1 MKIVADLHLHSSYS
15 RATSRDM
22 NLDGISK
29 GAKAKGLNLLGTGD
43 FTFKHWLEELRRLEP
58 IEGTGLFRYNN
69 VYWMLT
75 SEVNTTYELDNK
87 SRKVHH
93 IIHAPSFDVVEQI
106 NEQLSKFGNLLSDG
120 RPTLDMTPPEL
131 VEIVMNISKYA
142 FIVPA
147 HLWTS
152 WFGALGE
159 YSGFN
164 SLEECYQ
171 DQLKHIYAFETGMS
185 SSPAMNWRLSML
197 DKFTP
202 ISNSDSHSPWTH
214 RLGREANVFELE
226 KLSYWE
232 IIDAIKNK
240 DRKKFLFTIETPPE
254 YGKYHWD
261 GHRNCKVFL
270 EPKEAIKYGNI
281 CPVCGK
287 KLTIGV
293 LHRIEEL
300 ADRPEGFVPENAI
313 PFKTLIPLSE
323 LIAAVYN
330 VEVFSRKVWEESTK
344 LIKEFGSELN
354 ILLEVPEEKL
364 RLLINEKIVDLI
376 LKNREGKVKVQPGY
390 DGEYGFPILDE
401 NSLKKSMKIQKSL
414 RDF

>member
-1 MKIVADLHLHSSYS
+1 MKIIADFHLHSSYS
-15 RATSRDM
+15 RATSREM
-22 NLDGISK
+22 NLDGLSK

-43 FTFKHWLEELRRLEP
+43 FTFNRWLEELKRMEL
-58 IEGTGLFRYNN
+58 IEGAGLFKYNN

-75 SEVNTTYELDNK
+75 SEVCTVYEQENK

-93 IIHAPSFDVVEQI
+93 VIHVPSFEIVEQI
-106 NEQLSKFGNLLSDG
+106 NEALANYGDLASDG
-120 RPTLDMTPPEL
+120 RPMLRMTSPEL
-131 VEIVMNISKYA
+131 VETIMKISKDA
-142 FIVPA
+142 FIIPA

-171 DQLKHIYAFETGMS
+171 DQLKHIHAFETGMS
-185 SSPAMNWRLSML
+185 SDPAMNWRLSML

-202 ISNSDSHSPWTH
+202 VSNSDSHSPWAH
-214 RLGREANVFELE
+214 RLGREANAFDLE
-226 KLSYWE
+226 KLTFWE
-232 IIDAIKNK
+232 IIDAIKSK
-240 DRKKFLFTIETPPE
+240 DKKKFLFTIETPPE

-261 GHRNCKVFL
+261 GHRNCNVFL
-270 EPKEAIKYGNI
+270 EPEEAKKYNNI

-293 LHRIEEL
+293 LHRVESL
-300 ADRPEGFVPENAI
+300 ADKPEGFTPENAI
-313 PFKTLIPLSE
+313 PFKKLIPLSE

-330 VEVFSRKVWEESTK
+330 VQVFSKKVWEESTK
-344 LIKEFGSELN
+344 MIKECGSELN
-354 ILLEVPEEKL
+354 VLLDASEDKL
-364 RLLINEKIVDLI
+364 KLSANEKIVDLI

-390 DGEYGFPILDE
+390 DGVYGFPVIDD
-401 NSLKKSMKIQKSL
+401 SVRKSSKIQTSL
-414 RDF
+414 REF